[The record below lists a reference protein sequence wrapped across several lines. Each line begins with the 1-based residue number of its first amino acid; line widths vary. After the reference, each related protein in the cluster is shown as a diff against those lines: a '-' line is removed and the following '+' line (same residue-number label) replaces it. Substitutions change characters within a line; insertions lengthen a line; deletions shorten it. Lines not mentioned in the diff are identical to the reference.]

1 MNKSSDSLI
10 AGIIGII
17 FAFSVKGLI
26 SLGLE
31 PLLSFSSRLEA
42 ASI

>member
-17 FAFSVKGLI
+17 FAFSVKGL

-31 PLLSFSSRLEA
+31 PLISFSSGLEA
-42 ASI
+42 ASN